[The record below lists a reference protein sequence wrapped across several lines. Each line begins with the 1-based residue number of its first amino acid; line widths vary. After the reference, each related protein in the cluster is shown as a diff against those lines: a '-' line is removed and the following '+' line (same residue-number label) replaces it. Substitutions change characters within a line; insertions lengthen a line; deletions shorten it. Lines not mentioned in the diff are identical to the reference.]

1 MSGAPARPT
10 ATRRFHSIWNAAA
23 PVDGTHGAAY
33 LAGRGID
40 PHPSVRWLARADWDA
55 AGLSYEL
62 APTRNSRGP
71 DLGPGTEV
79 AASHGYPADVAG
91 VLVYAWTDPAG
102 DLHAIELEGITHGA
116 ERRDYIRRNGDRAK
130 RWAVTGSRFGAAGLF
145 FARPIRIGGRV
156 HVCEG
161 APDALSLP
169 ALAAAGRAEL
179 RPNDAVI
186 GVHGSRDL
194 PKLAPLL
201 GVHDTLIYP
210 HMLDTHGDGERFS
223 GELAAAVGP
232 RAVIVRV
239 PAGKGDLNS
248 VLTGKVEAAAAAVS
262 GAGGRPPTLSGAE
275 FLDRALQPDD
285 VELVPDAPGLAYRS
299 RAVLVHADRG
309 EGKTTYAA
317 NVTVRATRAGLRVL
331 LAVDDDPRSWAAR
344 LVGFGAD
351 PELFR
356 VAEMRDLAASG
367 ALEREAQEHDITV
380 IDSWRRWLRAS
391 SRDAGRAGA
400 ANDESIVGAVADRF
414 VEVAHAGPAVV
425 MLTNQA
431 KAPDARTARGSV
443 ALEDSV
449 DAVREVVKVDD
460 VTTIR
465 EAGKTRHGIPVGP
478 WHMRLEGDG
487 FTPSTDGGSGG
498 GISIVNGEAVDHRQQ
513 RMNEAIDGY
522 LMAHPEGVT
531 INAAKAAITGRGA
544 DVARRVKAVGERGVD
559 GLWRAAGPER
569 VPAASPIPW
578 DSPDSPSPEASPAL
592 IPIGRTRPDSPSPEA
607 SPDPTYREPRTRPDS
622 PSPDTES
629 RTRIADSTSATDHG
643 FKTPVGDHPEGG
655 SDVTE
660 AQTTTAAEQPTAEQP
675 DHQPTATAQ
684 DLAAVVDA
692 GQDDQPLTMPVG
704 GDVGAV
710 AGAVPADDLPG
721 DAGLSAAHG
730 RVLTMAEVDAVMDPD
745 ALWYRKTPGYPE
757 LGEQVVLPGAGGV
770 VYLRRLH
777 PVEAEQERAALMA
790 EVALSELQ
798 PGDVAQTWH
807 KPTAMRV
814 EQPEQRQTQA

>member
-10 ATRRFHSIWNAAA
+10 STRRFHSIWNAAA
-23 PVDGTHGAAY
+23 LVADTPGAAY

-40 PHPSVRWLARADWDA
+40 PHPSVRWLARSEWDA
-55 AGLSYEL
+55 AGLSYDL

-102 DLHAIELEGITHGA
+102 DLHAVELEGITHGA
-116 ERRDYIRRNGDRAK
+116 ERRDYIRRNGEHAK
-130 RWAVTGSRFGAAGLF
+130 RWAVTGSRFGAGGLF
-145 FARPIRIGGRV
+145 VVRPIRIGGRV

-169 ALAAAGRAEL
+169 ALATAGRAEL
-179 RPNDAVI
+179 RPGDAVI

-194 PKLAPLL
+194 PKLAPLV

-210 HMLDTHGDGERFS
+210 HIGDKRGDGERFS
-223 GELAAAVGP
+223 GELADAIGS
-232 RAVIVRV
+232 RARIVNL

-248 VLTGKVEAAAAAVS
+248 VLTGAVEADPAAVN
-262 GAGGRPPTLSGAE
+262 GAGDRPPTLTGAE

-285 VELVPDAPGLAYRS
+285 VELVPDAPGLAYS
-299 RAVLVHADRG
+299 GRAVLVHADRG

-317 NVTVRATRAGLRVL
+317 FVAVRATLAGLRVL

-356 VAEMRDLAASG
+356 VAEMRDLAAPG
-367 ALEREAQEHDITV
+367 ALEREAQEHDLV
-380 IDSWRRWLRAS
+380 LGDSWRRWLRAS

-478 WHMRLEGDG
+478 WHMRLDGDG
-487 FTPSTDGGSGG
+487 FTPATDGGAGGG
-498 GISIVNGEAVDHRQQ
+498 GISIVNGAVVNHRQQ
-513 RMNEAIDGY
+513 RMDEAITGY
-522 LMAHPEGVT
+522 LMTHPEGVSLAT
-531 INAAKAAITGRGA
+531 VR
-544 DVARRVKAVGERGVD
+544 KAVTGTNTTIGARLKALAEPGED
-559 GLWRAAGPER
+559 GLWRMPVRLSAEGC
-569 VPAASPIPW
+569 S
-578 DSPDSPSPEASPAL
+578 DSPLLEGANRPNSLFGEGCSAPVRVGPNSPEQPVRNACSEGIYREQPN
-592 IPIGRTRPDSPSPEA
+592 SPEQPVREGCSEQA
-607 SPDPTYREPRTRPDS
+607 DPNRDQPTQT
-622 PSPDTES
+622 
-629 RTRIADSTSATDHG
+629 G
-643 FKTPVGDHPEGG
+643 GGGDPEGG
-655 SDVTE
+655 EVADVIRSGAADVLDDLKDE
-660 AQTTTAAEQPTAEQP
+660 ERPPRPTTADDVEIVMHPAAKWFRPTP
-675 DHQPTATAQ
+675 GP
-684 DLAAVVDA
+684 
-692 GQDDQPLTMPVG
+692 
-704 GDVGAV
+704 
-710 AGAVPADDLPG
+710 PADPGEQVILPG
-721 DAGLSAAHG
+721 D
-730 RVLTMAEVDAVMDPD
+730 T
-745 ALWYRKTPGYPE
+745 
-757 LGEQVVLPGAGGV
+757 GGV
-770 VYLRRLH
+770 VYLRTLMDTER
-777 PVEAEQERAALMA
+777 EQERAALLKA
-790 EVALSELQ
+790 VAS
-798 PGDVAQTWH
+798 
-807 KPTAMRV
+807 
-814 EQPEQRQTQA
+814 